1 MEVDGGVAPAIVA
14 GDGGSVP
21 RSRTSTEGEG
31 IGLDPDPARVGEN
44 KRDVGGL
51 DPDPGVDRG
60 EGEWG
65 REYGEWGVSV
75 TRVSAPGG

>member
-1 MEVDGGVAPAIVA
+1 MAPAIVA
-14 GDGGSVP
+14 GDGVSVP

-44 KRDVGGL
+44 KRDVGGGL

-60 EGEWG
+60 EGEGG
-65 REYGEWGVSV
+65 REYGEGGGVG
-75 TRVSAPGG
+75 A